1 MLFRAFSRFKPH
13 PEIFK
18 HFALLF
24 SVAPRKFKIIHE
36 ALKDPN
42 IRRLIV
48 NYAGEHSIPVLK
60 LLEKYSQDEEIANE
74 LNIRVSDIRAVLN
87 KFNEAGFAYYD
98 RTQDEETGWYYYK
111 WNVDE
116 KKFLKWIEEKL
127 INEINKYKYLA
138 LEGEY
143 YFCPTCGLDPLYKFD
158 EAMDYEFRCPRCGS
172 PLEYLEE
179 GYVERFFPKLTVDLS
194 KLYEGKVAEE
204 KAEVKASKRKG
215 RGKAF
220 SKTPKAAKTTKK
232 TKKTKKKAKAKA

>member
-1 MLFRAFSRFKPH
+1 MAITTT
-13 PEIFK
+13 EVFK
-18 HFALLF
+18 HYGTIHT
-24 SVAPRKFKIIHE
+24 VANRKFKVIHE

-60 LLEKYSQDEEIANE
+60 LLERYSQDEEIANE

-98 RTQDEETGWYYYK
+98 RSQDEETGWYYYK

-116 KKFLKWIEEKL
+116 KKFLRWIEEKL

-138 LEGEY
+138 LEGEH
-143 YFCPTCGLDPLYKFD
+143 YFCPNCGLEPLYKFE
-158 EAMDYEFRCPRCGS
+158 EAMDYQFRCPRCGS

-179 GYVERFFPKLTVDLS
+179 GYVDKFFPKLTLDLG
-194 KLYEGKVAEE
+194 KLLEGGTVAEPRVA
-204 KAEVKASKRKG
+204 KAKKGSKGKTSKSSKR
-215 RGKAF
+215 
-220 SKTPKAAKTTKK
+220 SKPAKTSAKTSKK
-232 TKKTKKKAKAKA
+232 GTGRKKAKSKAKK

>member
-1 MLFRAFSRFKPH
+1 MQATSF
-13 PEIFK
+13 FK
-18 HFALLF
+18 HYAPIH
-24 SVAPRKFKIIHE
+24 SVASRKFKVIHE

-98 RTQDEETGWYYYK
+98 RSQDEETGWYYYK
-111 WNVDE
+111 WNIDE
-116 KKFLKWIEEKL
+116 KKFLRWIEDKL

-138 LEGEY
+138 LEGEH
-143 YFCPTCGLDPLYKFD
+143 YFCPNCGLEPLYKFD
-158 EAMDYEFRCPRCGS
+158 EAMDHQFRCPRCGT

-179 GYVERFFPKLTVDLS
+179 GYVDQFFPKLTLDLS
-194 KLYEGKVAEE
+194 KLM
-204 KAEVKASKRKG
+204 EVKASRGRAGRAKRG
-215 RGKAF
+215 
-220 SKTPKAAKTTKK
+220 T
-232 TKKTKKKAKAKA
+232 AKAKAGRGAKKGAKGAAKARAKASGKTAKGRKRSARS